1 MDLMDLLGHYA
12 RHPNQPPPHVF
23 DDFDRVAQ
31 EAPPEEISHG
41 LEEAFRSDATPPFE
55 QMVGQLY
62 ERSDPQQRAGL
73 LQEILA
79 SLGGGM
85 AGGAAGGALG
95 DILRNVV
102 RGNRVSPEEAR
113 QIPAEKV
120 EAATR
125 EAADRNP
132 SLIERVSR
140 FYAQPPQLV
149 HTLWQAALGIALTQ
163 MARRRKM

>member
-23 DDFDRVAQ
+23 DDFERVAQ
-31 EAPPEEISHG
+31 EAPEEISHG

-55 QMVGQLY
+55 EMVGHLY

-73 LQEILA
+73 LQEILQ

-95 DILRNVV
+95 NILRNAV
-102 RGNRVSPEEAR
+102 RGNRISPEEAR
-113 QIPAEKV
+113 QIPANEV

-125 EAADRNP
+125 EAAERNP
-132 SLIERVSR
+132 SLIE
-140 FYAQPPQLV
+140 
-149 HTLWQAALGIALTQ
+149 
-163 MARRRKM
+163 